1 MNMTLPNG
9 EKLIPAEDKNKS
21 EVHFVVFE
29 GVVDDHVVSFWSL
42 FKTLRVLTKPIEFKP
57 KDNEWKIVDFDDFL
71 KGNPHECF
79 TEKDKNLRFKR
90 RYGD

>member
-1 MNMTLPNG
+1 MNMTLPTDA
-9 EKLIPAEDKNKS
+9 KLIPEEDKNKS
-21 EVHFVVFE
+21 EVHFVTFE

-57 KDNEWKIVDFDDFL
+57 KDNEWKIVDFDNFM

-79 TEKDKNLRFKR
+79 TDEDVNRRKR
-90 RYGD
+90 RYG